1 MDLRVDA
8 EVRQVRDAVRK
19 ALHRDLVE
27 LDHRPAATPEDLL
40 DGINETR
47 PHVVHFSG
55 HGGGA
60 AVLFDNGR
68 IDTPQG
74 RDVPF
79 ELLCRA
85 LRATDT
91 PPKLLLL
98 NACDTLDG
106 AKVLLDVVPV
116 VVGTASTVSDLAAAV
131 FSARFYSAVANGQ
144 SVGSALQQASVAIDL
159 AGLGEGRTPGAGRFG
174 TGRRGARRARSRPA
188 SSGWKLTDL
197 ERDLEILDQCRVRQR
212 LPCPPTAHR
221 PHRSDPRRTRTGDGP
236 LPGQHPS
243 TSSGRLPARRG
254 LARPE
259 HDTAPCQHRWLA
271 ATGRPRSRSPGTVA
285 GPRIGTGARV
295 LPGCPP

>member
-1 MDLRVDA
+1 MHEVRVVEPAKPERLRVLYLAANPEMDLRVDA
-8 EVRQVRDAVRK
+8 EVRQVRDAVKK

-27 LDHRPAATPEDLL
+27 LDDRPAATPEDLL

-98 NACDTLDG
+98 TAWDTLDG
-106 AKVLLDVVPV
+106 AMILLDVVPA

-159 AGLGEGRTPGAGRFG
+159 AGLGEGRTPGA
-174 TGRRGARRARSRPA
+174 
-188 SSGWKLTDL
+188 
-197 ERDLEILDQCRVRQR
+197 
-212 LPCPPTAHR
+212 
-221 PHRSDPRRTRTGDGP
+221 
-236 LPGQHPS
+236 
-243 TSSGRLPARRG
+243 
-254 LARPE
+254 LARDGVE
-259 HDTAPCQHRWLA
+259 LA
-271 ATGRPRSRSPGTVA
+271 ELVLVRP
-285 GPRIGTGARV
+285 
-295 LPGCPP
+295 PPVGS